1 MHKVSISLPADQLA
15 DTIHKHR
22 SLALADN
29 LAVVAAA
36 AAAAA
41 VDDIAFVVD
50 DIVAVDGG
58 RD

>member
-36 AAAAA
+36 AAA